1 DLQLDPS
8 VAGKLGASA
17 WIAHTQCIKIVIDS
31 AVVWPTVGWETIAK
45 AQPTVIVLG
54 ELSRRRF
61 PADDWQVKMDYL
73 KSDPVTQ
80 LIPAVKADHLPVID
94 VQTMNAGI
102 RTIDGVEK
110 LADALV
116 EYGLAHP
123 QAAH

>member
-1 DLQLDPS
+1 
-8 VAGKLGASA
+8 
-17 WIAHTQCIKIVIDS
+17 
-31 AVVWPTVGWETIAK
+31 
-45 AQPTVIVLG
+45 
-54 ELSRRRF
+54 
-61 PADDWQVKMDYL
+61 
-73 KSDPVTQ
+73 DPVTK
-80 LIPAVKADHLPVID
+80 LIPAVKENHLPAID

>member
-1 DLQLDPS
+1 M
-8 VAGKLGASA
+8 KN
-17 WIAHTQCIKIVIDS
+17 VIDS
-31 AVVWPTVGWETIAK
+31 AEEWPTVGWETIAK
-45 AQPTVIVLG
+45 ANPSVIVLG
-54 ELSRRRF
+54 EMSHRRF
-61 PADDWQVKMDYL
+61 PADDWKIKMEYL
-73 KSDPVTQ
+73 QSDPVTK
-80 LIPAVKADHLPVID
+80 LIPAVKENHLPAID

>member
-1 DLQLDPS
+1 M
-8 VAGKLGASA
+8 
-17 WIAHTQCIKIVIDS
+17 
-31 AVVWPTVGWETIAK
+31 
-45 AQPTVIVLG
+45 
-54 ELSRRRF
+54 SRRRF